1 MGGFGI
7 ATKFYLFAK
16 GSPLGAA
23 QAKRRQWR
31 KQRAGAGAAAQIFK
45 AYAVENMERRNPE
58 LARPQA
64 ETER

>member
-16 GSPLGAA
+16 GSPLG
-23 QAKRRQWR
+23 
-31 KQRAGAGAAAQIFK
+31 
-45 AYAVENMERRNPE
+45 E